1 MSEDRRKILDMLA
14 AGKLTADEAE
24 RLIDA
29 LDRPSPGSASIEP
42 KPFPKFLRVMVDA
55 LDANEHTVVNVRVP
69 LQLLRAGVK
78 LASLIPPEAYSQ
90 VTEAMGAKGIKIDL
104 SQLNAGNLNDLIE
117 ALSEMTVD
125 VDAEAA
131 KVRVFC
137 E

>member
-14 AGKLTADEAE
+14 SGKITAGEADS
-24 RLIDA
+24 LLSA
-29 LDRPSPGSASIEP
+29 LDRPTLDQAT
-42 KPFPKFLRVMVDA
+42 KPLPKFLRVMVDA
-55 LDANEHTVVNVRVP
+55 SERNERAVVNVRVP

-78 LASLIPPEAYSQ
+78 LASLIPPEAYSH
-90 VTEAMGAKGIKIDL
+90 VTEAIGAKGIKIDL

-125 VDAEAA
+125 VDAEGA